1 MSEWYKNIGPEGD
14 VVVSTR
20 IRIARNIGKIPFPAR
35 MNGEH
40 LSQVNDMVKRAV
52 KAIGDDICGKLS
64 IIDMNSVTE
73 EETYA
78 MVERHIISP
87 EFAQNRRNK
96 ILVLSPDESV
106 SIMVCEEDHVRIQV
120 IKAGMALQ
128 EAFSFADKLDNA
140 LNKELHFAFDSRFGF
155 LTQCPTNLGT
165 GLRASVML
173 HLPVIE
179 GNGAL
184 NVISESAS
192 KFGLTVR
199 GLYGEGSKSSAS
211 LYQLSNQ
218 ITLGISEESA
228 LENLKSI
235 AMQIVMK
242 ERADRE
248 ALNRIVVEDNV
259 MRAYGILTNQR
270 ILASDEMMQLI
281 SRVKLGCAM
290 GIIDNVDPATPIR
303 LLIECQPFMLQ
314 KYNGTM
320 SPDDRDI
327 TRGKIVRERLE

>member
-35 MNGEH
+35 MNNEH

-120 IKAGMALQ
+120 IKSRMALQ
-128 EAFSFADKLDNA
+128 EAFSFADKLD
-140 LNKELHFAFDSRFGF
+140 KEL
-155 LTQCPTNLGT
+155 
-165 GLRASVML
+165 
-173 HLPVIE
+173 
-179 GNGAL
+179 
-184 NVISESAS
+184 
-192 KFGLTVR
+192 K
-199 GLYGEGSKSSAS
+199 LYYK
-211 LYQLSNQ
+211 NK
-218 ITLGISEESA
+218 TL
-228 LENLKSI
+228 
-235 AMQIVMK
+235 
-242 ERADRE
+242 
-248 ALNRIVVEDNV
+248 
-259 MRAYGILTNQR
+259 
-270 ILASDEMMQLI
+270 
-281 SRVKLGCAM
+281 
-290 GIIDNVDPATPIR
+290 
-303 LLIECQPFMLQ
+303 
-314 KYNGTM
+314 
-320 SPDDRDI
+320 
-327 TRGKIVRERLE
+327 